1 MSYVYVPDS
10 LRAAGDEVRLALG
23 RSLDQLTKW
32 DFLRAWCSIIYLFP
46 GLQPAELF
54 EPDSAWPRTLK
65 VFAAEAWRRFDAGEL
80 ADDELHCYQVATAR
94 IQREYAAYAA
104 LSREK
109 PWMLDTHFGA

>member
-1 MSYVYVPDS
+1 MSYIYVPDS

-54 EPDSAWPRTLK
+54 EPGGAWPRTLRG
-65 VFAAEAWRRFDAGEL
+65 FAAEAWRRFDAGEL

-94 IQREYAAYAA
+94 IQREFAA
-104 LSREK
+104 LNREK
-109 PWMLDTHFGA
+109 PWMFDTHFGA